1 MQVLFP
7 KIGAIFQNIYS
18 IKTTADG
25 CLCIQLKVCKIRLII
40 NETLH

>member
-18 IKTTADG
+18 IKTTADDS
-25 CLCIQLKVCKIRLII
+25 LYPIESLQNPFNNK
-40 NETLH
+40 